1 MLKLHTLLFY
11 SDKMY
16 MTKTNSKYS
25 ASMTGCGFVFNEFN
39 NVLPLL
45 MSPNSKEL
53 MKQEV
58 INNQYLMMNSENTRK
73 RCVSELQKRFA
84 AVPESFWQYYINLT
98 DEDKRIALLYSLLKA
113 YAILKDLHQNV
124 VLTQWNSIDKTLNG
138 DNLLVEIYNIA
149 SADEFV
155 DSWSEQTKQKIVS
168 WYQTVLFQVGILSRS
183 DQRLRQVRLTN
194 DTWFREEGETWFLE
208 ACLI

>member
-1 MLKLHTLLFY
+1 
-11 SDKMY
+11 
-16 MTKTNSKYS
+16 MTKIKSKYS

-39 NVLPLL
+39 SVLPLL
-45 MSPNSKEL
+45 MSSNSKEL
-53 MKQEV
+53 IKQEV

-84 AVPESFWQYYINLT
+84 AVPESFWQYYMNLT

-113 YAILKDLHQNV
+113 YAVLKDLHQNV
-124 VLTQWNSIDKTLNG
+124 VQPQWNSIDKTLNG

-149 SADEFV
+149 SGDEFV

-168 WYQTVLFQVGILSRS
+168 WYQTVLFQVGMLSRA
-183 DQRLRQVRLTN
+183 DQRLRQVRLID
-194 DTWFREEGETWFLE
+194 DTWFHEEGETWFLE

>member
-1 MLKLHTLLFY
+1 
-11 SDKMY
+11 
-16 MTKTNSKYS
+16 MTRTKSKYS

-39 NVLPLL
+39 SVLPLL
-45 MSPNSKEL
+45 MSSNSKEL

-84 AVPESFWQYYINLT
+84 AVPESFWQYYMNLN

-113 YAILKDLHQNV
+113 YAVLKDLHQNV
-124 VLTQWNSIDKTLNG
+124 VQPQWNSIDKTLNG

-149 SADEFV
+149 SSDEFV

-168 WYQTVLFQVGILSRS
+168 WYQTVLFQVGMLSRA
-183 DQRLRQVRLTN
+183 DQRLRQVRLVD
-194 DTWFREEGETWFLE
+194 DTWFHEEGETWFLE

>member
-1 MLKLHTLLFY
+1 
-11 SDKMY
+11 
-16 MTKTNSKYS
+16 MTKTKSKYS

-39 NVLPLL
+39 SVLPLL

-73 RCVSELQKRFA
+73 RCVSELQKRFV
-84 AVPESFWQYYINLT
+84 AVPESFWQYYLNLT

-113 YAILKDLHQNV
+113 YAVLKDLHQNV
-124 VLTQWNSIDKTLNG
+124 VQSQWNSIDKTLNG

-149 SADEFV
+149 SSDEFV

-168 WYQTVLFQVGILSRS
+168 WYQTVLFQVGMLSRA
-183 DQRLRQVRLTN
+183 DQRLRQVRLAD
-194 DTWFREEGETWFLE
+194 DTWFREEGESWFLE

>member
-1 MLKLHTLLFY
+1 
-11 SDKMY
+11 
-16 MTKTNSKYS
+16 MTKIKSKYS

-39 NVLPLL
+39 SVLPLL
-45 MSPNSKEL
+45 MSSNSKEL

-84 AVPESFWQYYINLT
+84 AVPESFWQYYMNLT

-124 VLTQWNSIDKTLNG
+124 VQPQWNSIDKTLNG
-138 DNLLVEIYNIA
+138 DSLLVGIYNIA
-149 SADEFV
+149 SGDVFV

-168 WYQTVLFQVGILSRS
+168 WYQTVLFQVGMLSRA
-183 DQRLRQVRLTN
+183 DQRLIQVRLA
-194 DTWFREEGETWFLE
+194 DDSWFREEGETWFLE

>member
-1 MLKLHTLLFY
+1 
-11 SDKMY
+11 
-16 MTKTNSKYS
+16 MTKIKSKYS

-39 NVLPLL
+39 SVLPLL
-45 MSPNSKEL
+45 MSSNSKEL
-53 MKQEV
+53 IKQEV

-84 AVPESFWQYYINLT
+84 AVPESFWQYYMNLN

-113 YAILKDLHQNV
+113 YAILMDLHQNV
-124 VLTQWNSIDKTLNG
+124 VQPQWNSIDKTLNG

-149 SADEFV
+149 SSDEFV

-168 WYQTVLFQVGILSRS
+168 WYQTVLFQVGMLSRA
-183 DQRLRQVRLTN
+183 DQRLRQVQLVD
-194 DTWFREEGETWFLE
+194 DTWFHEEGETWFLE

>member
-1 MLKLHTLLFY
+1 
-11 SDKMY
+11 
-16 MTKTNSKYS
+16 MTKIKSKYS

-39 NVLPLL
+39 SVLPLL
-45 MSPNSKEL
+45 MSSNSKEL
-53 MKQEV
+53 IKQEV

-84 AVPESFWQYYINLT
+84 AVPESFWQYYLNLN

-124 VLTQWNSIDKTLNG
+124 VQPQWNSIDKTLNG

-149 SADEFV
+149 SSDEFV

-168 WYQTVLFQVGILSRS
+168 WYQTVLFQVGMLSRA
-183 DQRLRQVRLTN
+183 DQRLRQVRLID
-194 DTWFREEGETWFLE
+194 DTWFHEEGETWFLE

>member
-1 MLKLHTLLFY
+1 
-11 SDKMY
+11 
-16 MTKTNSKYS
+16 MTKIKSKYS

-39 NVLPLL
+39 SVLPLL
-45 MSPNSKEL
+45 MSSNSKEL
-53 MKQEV
+53 IKQEV

-84 AVPESFWQYYINLT
+84 AVPESFWQYYMNLN

-124 VLTQWNSIDKTLNG
+124 VQPQWNSIDKTLNG

-149 SADEFV
+149 SSDEFV

-168 WYQTVLFQVGILSRS
+168 WYQTVLFQVGMLSRA
-183 DQRLRQVRLTN
+183 DQRLRQVRLID
-194 DTWFREEGETWFLE
+194 DTWFHEEGETWFLE

>member
-1 MLKLHTLLFY
+1 
-11 SDKMY
+11 
-16 MTKTNSKYS
+16 MTKIKSKYS

-39 NVLPLL
+39 SVLPLL
-45 MSPNSKEL
+45 MSSNSKEL
-53 MKQEV
+53 IKQEV

-84 AVPESFWQYYINLT
+84 AVPESFWQYYMNLNE
-98 DEDKRIALLYSLLKA
+98 EDKRIALLYSLLKA
-113 YAILKDLHQNV
+113 YAILKDLHKNV
-124 VLTQWNSIDKTLNG
+124 VQPQWNSIDKTLNG

-149 SADEFV
+149 SSDEFV

-168 WYQTVLFQVGILSRS
+168 WYQTVLFQVGMLSRA
-183 DQRLRQVRLTN
+183 DQRLRQVRLVD
-194 DTWFREEGETWFLE
+194 DTWFHEEGETWFLE

>member
-1 MLKLHTLLFY
+1 
-11 SDKMY
+11 
-16 MTKTNSKYS
+16 MTKIKSKYS

-39 NVLPLL
+39 SVLPLL
-45 MSPNSKEL
+45 MSSNSKEL
-53 MKQEV
+53 IKQEV

-84 AVPESFWQYYINLT
+84 AVPESFWQYYMNLT

-113 YAILKDLHQNV
+113 YAVLKDLHQNV
-124 VLTQWNSIDKTLNG
+124 VQPQWNSIDKTLNG

-149 SADEFV
+149 SGDEFV

-168 WYQTVLFQVGILSRS
+168 WYQTVLFQVGMLSRA
-183 DQRLRQVRLTN
+183 DQRLRQVRLVD
-194 DTWFREEGETWFLE
+194 DTWFHEEGETWFLE

>member
-1 MLKLHTLLFY
+1 
-11 SDKMY
+11 
-16 MTKTNSKYS
+16 MTKIKSKYS

-39 NVLPLL
+39 SVLPLL
-45 MSPNSKEL
+45 MSSNSKEL
-53 MKQEV
+53 IKQEV

-84 AVPESFWQYYINLT
+84 AVPESFWQYYMNLN
-98 DEDKRIALLYSLLKA
+98 DADKRIALLYSLLKA

-124 VLTQWNSIDKTLNG
+124 VQPQWNSIDKTLNG

-149 SADEFV
+149 SSDEFV

-168 WYQTVLFQVGILSRS
+168 WYQTVLFQVGMLSRA
-183 DQRLRQVRLTN
+183 DQRLRQVRLVD
-194 DTWFREEGETWFLE
+194 DTWFHEEGETWFLE

>member
-1 MLKLHTLLFY
+1 
-11 SDKMY
+11 
-16 MTKTNSKYS
+16 MTKIKSKYS

-39 NVLPLL
+39 SVLPLL
-45 MSPNSKEL
+45 MSSNSKEL
-53 MKQEV
+53 IKQEV

-84 AVPESFWQYYINLT
+84 AVPESFWQYYMNLN

-124 VLTQWNSIDKTLNG
+124 VQPQWNSIDKTLNG

-149 SADEFV
+149 SSDEFV

-168 WYQTVLFQVGILSRS
+168 WYQTVLFQVGILSPS
-183 DQRLRQVRLTN
+183 DQRLRQVRLVD

>member
-1 MLKLHTLLFY
+1 
-11 SDKMY
+11 
-16 MTKTNSKYS
+16 MTKIKSKYS

-39 NVLPLL
+39 SVLPLL
-45 MSPNSKEL
+45 MSSNSKEL
-53 MKQEV
+53 IKQEV

-84 AVPESFWQYYINLT
+84 AVPESFWQYYMNLN

-124 VLTQWNSIDKTLNG
+124 VQPQWNSIDKTLNG

-149 SADEFV
+149 SSDEFV

-168 WYQTVLFQVGILSRS
+168 WYQTVLFQVGMLSRA
-183 DQRLRQVRLTN
+183 DQRLRQVRLI
-194 DTWFREEGETWFLE
+194 DATWFHEEGETWFLE

>member
-1 MLKLHTLLFY
+1 
-11 SDKMY
+11 
-16 MTKTNSKYS
+16 MTKTKSKYS

-39 NVLPLL
+39 SVLPLL
-45 MSPNSKEL
+45 MSSNNKEL

-73 RCVSELQKRFA
+73 RCVSELQKRYS
-84 AVPESFWQYYINLT
+84 AVPESFWQYYMNLT

-124 VLTQWNSIDKTLNG
+124 VQPQWNSIDKTLNG

-149 SADEFV
+149 SGDVFV

-168 WYQTVLFQVGILSRS
+168 WYQTVLFQVGMLSRA
-183 DQRLRQVRLTN
+183 DQRLRQVRLID
-194 DTWFREEGETWFLE
+194 DTWFHEEGETWFLE

>member
-1 MLKLHTLLFY
+1 
-11 SDKMY
+11 
-16 MTKTNSKYS
+16 MTKIKSKYS

-39 NVLPLL
+39 SVLPLL
-45 MSPNSKEL
+45 MSSNSKEL
-53 MKQEV
+53 IKQEV

-84 AVPESFWQYYINLT
+84 AVPESFWQYYMNLN

-124 VLTQWNSIDKTLNG
+124 VQPQWNSIDKTLNG

-149 SADEFV
+149 SSDEFV

-168 WYQTVLFQVGILSRS
+168 WYQTVLFQVGMLSRA
-183 DQRLRQVRLTN
+183 DQRLRQVRLVD
-194 DTWFREEGETWFLE
+194 DTWFHDEGETWFLE

>member
-1 MLKLHTLLFY
+1 
-11 SDKMY
+11 
-16 MTKTNSKYS
+16 MTKIKSKYS

-39 NVLPLL
+39 SVLPLL
-45 MSPNSKEL
+45 MSSNSKEL
-53 MKQEV
+53 IKQEV

-84 AVPESFWQYYINLT
+84 AVPESFWQYYMNLN

-124 VLTQWNSIDKTLNG
+124 VQPQWNSIDKTLNG

-149 SADEFV
+149 SSDEFV

-168 WYQTVLFQVGILSRS
+168 WYQTVLFQVGMLSRA
-183 DQRLRQVRLTN
+183 DQRLRQVQLAD

>member
-1 MLKLHTLLFY
+1 
-11 SDKMY
+11 
-16 MTKTNSKYS
+16 
-25 ASMTGCGFVFNEFN
+25 MTGCGFVFNEFN

-84 AVPESFWQYYINLT
+84 AVPESFWQYYMNLT

-168 WYQTVLFQVGILSRS
+168 WYQTVLFQVGMLSRT

-194 DTWFREEGETWFLE
+194 DTWFRKEGESWFLE

>member
-1 MLKLHTLLFY
+1 
-11 SDKMY
+11 
-16 MTKTNSKYS
+16 MTRTKSKYS

-39 NVLPLL
+39 SVLPLL
-45 MSPNSKEL
+45 MSSNSKEL

-84 AVPESFWQYYINLT
+84 AVPESFWQYYMNLN

-124 VLTQWNSIDKTLNG
+124 VQPQWNSIDKTLNG

-149 SADEFV
+149 SSDEFV

-168 WYQTVLFQVGILSRS
+168 WYQTVLFQVGMLSRA
-183 DQRLRQVRLTN
+183 DQRLRQVRLVD
-194 DTWFREEGETWFLE
+194 DTWFHEEGETWFLE

>member
-1 MLKLHTLLFY
+1 
-11 SDKMY
+11 
-16 MTKTNSKYS
+16 MTKIKSKYS

-39 NVLPLL
+39 SVLPLL
-45 MSPNSKEL
+45 MSSNSKEL
-53 MKQEV
+53 IKQEV

-84 AVPESFWQYYINLT
+84 AVPESFWQYYMNLN

-124 VLTQWNSIDKTLNG
+124 VQPQWNSIDKTLNG

-149 SADEFV
+149 SSDEFV

-168 WYQTVLFQVGILSRS
+168 WYQTVLFQVGMLSRA
-183 DQRLRQVRLTN
+183 DQRLRQVRLVD
-194 DTWFREEGETWFLE
+194 DTWFHEEGETWFIE

>member
-1 MLKLHTLLFY
+1 
-11 SDKMY
+11 
-16 MTKTNSKYS
+16 MTKAKSKYS

-39 NVLPLL
+39 SVLPLL
-45 MSPNSKEL
+45 LSSNSKEL

-84 AVPESFWQYYINLT
+84 AVPESFWQYYMNLT

-124 VLTQWNSIDKTLNG
+124 VQPQWNSIDKTLNG

-149 SADEFV
+149 SGDVFV

-168 WYQTVLFQVGILSRS
+168 WYQTVLFQVGMLSRA
-183 DQRLRQVRLTN
+183 DQRLRQVRLAD

>member
-1 MLKLHTLLFY
+1 
-11 SDKMY
+11 
-16 MTKTNSKYS
+16 MTKTKSKYS

-39 NVLPLL
+39 SVLPLL
-45 MSPNSKEL
+45 MSSNSKEL

-84 AVPESFWQYYINLT
+84 AVPESFWQYYMNLT

-113 YAILKDLHQNV
+113 YAVLKDLHQNV
-124 VLTQWNSIDKTLNG
+124 VQPQWNSIDKTLNG

-149 SADEFV
+149 SSDEFV

-168 WYQTVLFQVGILSRS
+168 WYQTVLFQVGMLSRA
-183 DQRLRQVRLTN
+183 DQRLRQVRLVD
-194 DTWFREEGETWFLE
+194 DTWFHEEGETWFLE

>member
-1 MLKLHTLLFY
+1 
-11 SDKMY
+11 
-16 MTKTNSKYS
+16 MTKIKSKYS

-39 NVLPLL
+39 SVLPLL
-45 MSPNSKEL
+45 MSSNSKEL
-53 MKQEV
+53 IKQEV

-84 AVPESFWQYYINLT
+84 AVPESFWQYYMNLN

-113 YAILKDLHQNV
+113 YAILKDLPQNV
-124 VLTQWNSIDKTLNG
+124 VQPQWNSIDKTLNG

-149 SADEFV
+149 SSDEFV

-168 WYQTVLFQVGILSRS
+168 WYQTVLFQVGMLSRA
-183 DQRLRQVRLTN
+183 DQRLRQVQLAD

>member
-1 MLKLHTLLFY
+1 
-11 SDKMY
+11 
-16 MTKTNSKYS
+16 MTKIKSKYS

-39 NVLPLL
+39 SVLPLL
-45 MSPNSKEL
+45 MSSNSKEL
-53 MKQEV
+53 IKQEV

-73 RCVSELQKRFA
+73 RCVSELKKRFA
-84 AVPESFWQYYINLT
+84 AVPESFWQYYMNLN

-124 VLTQWNSIDKTLNG
+124 VQPQWNSIDKTLNG

-149 SADEFV
+149 SSDEFV
-155 DSWSEQTKQKIVS
+155 DSWSEETKQKIVS
-168 WYQTVLFQVGILSRS
+168 WYQTVLFQVGMLSQD
-183 DQRLRQVRLTN
+183 DQRLRQVQLAD
-194 DTWFREEGETWFLE
+194 DTWFRKEGETWFLE

>member
-1 MLKLHTLLFY
+1 
-11 SDKMY
+11 
-16 MTKTNSKYS
+16 MTKIKSKYS

-45 MSPNSKEL
+45 MNPNNKEL

-84 AVPESFWQYYINLT
+84 AVPESFWQYYMNLN

-124 VLTQWNSIDKTLNG
+124 VQPQWNSIDKTLNG

-149 SADEFV
+149 SSDEFV

-168 WYQTVLFQVGILSRS
+168 WYQTVLFQVGMLSRA
-183 DQRLRQVRLTN
+183 DQRLRQVRLVD
-194 DTWFREEGETWFLE
+194 DTWFHEEGETWFLE

>member
-1 MLKLHTLLFY
+1 
-11 SDKMY
+11 
-16 MTKTNSKYS
+16 
-25 ASMTGCGFVFNEFN
+25 MTGCGFVFNEFN
-39 NVLPLL
+39 SVLPLL
-45 MSPNSKEL
+45 MSSNSKEL

-84 AVPESFWQYYINLT
+84 AVPESFWQYYMNLN

-124 VLTQWNSIDKTLNG
+124 VQPQWNSIDKTLNG

-149 SADEFV
+149 SSDEFV

-168 WYQTVLFQVGILSRS
+168 WYQTVLFQVGMLSRA
-183 DQRLRQVRLTN
+183 DQRLRQVRLVD
-194 DTWFREEGETWFLE
+194 DTWFHEEGETWFLE

>member
-1 MLKLHTLLFY
+1 
-11 SDKMY
+11 
-16 MTKTNSKYS
+16 MTKIKSKYS

-39 NVLPLL
+39 SVLPLL
-45 MSPNSKEL
+45 MSSNNKEL
-53 MKQEV
+53 IKQEV

-84 AVPESFWQYYINLT
+84 AVPESFWQYYMNLN

-124 VLTQWNSIDKTLNG
+124 VQPQWNSIDKTLNG

-149 SADEFV
+149 SSDEFV

-168 WYQTVLFQVGILSRS
+168 WYQTVLFQVGMLSRA
-183 DQRLRQVRLTN
+183 DQRLRQVRLVD
-194 DTWFREEGETWFLE
+194 DTWFHEEGETWFLE

>member
-1 MLKLHTLLFY
+1 
-11 SDKMY
+11 
-16 MTKTNSKYS
+16 MTKIKCKYS

-39 NVLPLL
+39 SVLPLL
-45 MSPNSKEL
+45 MSSNSKEL
-53 MKQEV
+53 IKQEV

-84 AVPESFWQYYINLT
+84 AVPESFWQYYMNLN

-124 VLTQWNSIDKTLNG
+124 VQPQWNSIDKTLNG

-149 SADEFV
+149 SSDEFV

-168 WYQTVLFQVGILSRS
+168 WYQTVLFQVGMLSRA
-183 DQRLRQVRLTN
+183 DQRLRQVRLVD
-194 DTWFREEGETWFLE
+194 DTWFHEEGETWFLE

>member
-1 MLKLHTLLFY
+1 
-11 SDKMY
+11 
-16 MTKTNSKYS
+16 MTKIKSKYS

-39 NVLPLL
+39 SVLPLL
-45 MSPNSKEL
+45 MSSNSKEL
-53 MKQEV
+53 IKQEV

-84 AVPESFWQYYINLT
+84 AVPESFWQYYMNLN

-124 VLTQWNSIDKTLNG
+124 VQPQWNSIDKTLNG

-149 SADEFV
+149 SSDEFV

-168 WYQTVLFQVGILSRS
+168 WYQTVLFQVGMLSRA
-183 DQRLRQVRLTN
+183 DQRLRQVRLVD
-194 DTWFREEGETWFLE
+194 DTWFHEEGETWFLE

>member
-1 MLKLHTLLFY
+1 
-11 SDKMY
+11 
-16 MTKTNSKYS
+16 MTKIKSKYS

-39 NVLPLL
+39 SVLPLL
-45 MSPNSKEL
+45 MSSNNKEL
-53 MKQEV
+53 IKQEV

-84 AVPESFWQYYINLT
+84 AVPESFWQYYMNLN

-124 VLTQWNSIDKTLNG
+124 VQPQWNSIDKTLNG

-149 SADEFV
+149 SSDEFV

-168 WYQTVLFQVGILSRS
+168 WYQTVLFQVGMLSRA
-183 DQRLRQVRLTN
+183 DQRLRQVRLVD
-194 DTWFREEGETWFLE
+194 DTWFHDEGETWFLE

>member
-1 MLKLHTLLFY
+1 
-11 SDKMY
+11 
-16 MTKTNSKYS
+16 MTKIKSKYS

-39 NVLPLL
+39 SVLPLL
-45 MSPNSKEL
+45 MSSNSKEL
-53 MKQEV
+53 IKQEV

-73 RCVSELQKRFA
+73 RCVSELKKRFA
-84 AVPESFWQYYINLT
+84 AVPESFWQYYMNLN

-124 VLTQWNSIDKTLNG
+124 VQPQWNSIDKTLNG

-149 SADEFV
+149 SSDEFV
-155 DSWSEQTKQKIVS
+155 DSWSEETKQKIVS
-168 WYQTVLFQVGILSRS
+168 WYQTILFQVGMLSRA
-183 DQRLRQVRLTN
+183 DQRLRQVRLVD
-194 DTWFREEGETWFLE
+194 DTWFHEEGETWFLE

>member
-1 MLKLHTLLFY
+1 
-11 SDKMY
+11 
-16 MTKTNSKYS
+16 MTKIKSKYS

-39 NVLPLL
+39 SVLPLL
-45 MSPNSKEL
+45 MSSNSKEL
-53 MKQEV
+53 NKQDV
-58 INNQYLMMNSENTRK
+58 INNKYLMMNSENTRK

-84 AVPESFWQYYINLT
+84 SVPESFWQYYMNLN

-124 VLTQWNSIDKTLNG
+124 VQPQWNSIDKTLNG

-149 SADEFV
+149 SSDEFV

-168 WYQTVLFQVGILSRS
+168 WYQTVLFQVGMLSRA
-183 DQRLRQVRLTN
+183 DQRLRQVRLAD

>member
-1 MLKLHTLLFY
+1 
-11 SDKMY
+11 
-16 MTKTNSKYS
+16 MTKIKSKYS

-39 NVLPLL
+39 SVLPLL
-45 MSPNSKEL
+45 MSSNSKEL
-53 MKQEV
+53 IKQEV

-84 AVPESFWQYYINLT
+84 AVPESFWQYYMNLN
-98 DEDKRIALLYSLLKA
+98 DDDKRIALLYSLLKA

-124 VLTQWNSIDKTLNG
+124 VQPQWNSIDKTLNG

-149 SADEFV
+149 SIDEFV

-168 WYQTVLFQVGILSRS
+168 WYQTVLFQVGMLSRA
-183 DQRLRQVRLTN
+183 DQRLRQVRLVD
-194 DTWFREEGETWFLE
+194 DTWFHEEGETWFLE

>member
-1 MLKLHTLLFY
+1 
-11 SDKMY
+11 
-16 MTKTNSKYS
+16 MTKIKSKYS

-39 NVLPLL
+39 SVLPLL
-45 MSPNSKEL
+45 MSSNSKEL
-53 MKQEV
+53 IKQEV

-84 AVPESFWQYYINLT
+84 AVPESFWQYYMNLN
-98 DEDKRIALLYSLLKA
+98 DDDKRIALLYSLLKA

-124 VLTQWNSIDKTLNG
+124 VQPQWNSIDKTLNG

-149 SADEFV
+149 SSDEFV

-168 WYQTVLFQVGILSRS
+168 WYQTVLFQVGMLSRA
-183 DQRLRQVRLTN
+183 DQRLRQVRLVD
-194 DTWFREEGETWFLE
+194 DTWFHEEGETWFLE